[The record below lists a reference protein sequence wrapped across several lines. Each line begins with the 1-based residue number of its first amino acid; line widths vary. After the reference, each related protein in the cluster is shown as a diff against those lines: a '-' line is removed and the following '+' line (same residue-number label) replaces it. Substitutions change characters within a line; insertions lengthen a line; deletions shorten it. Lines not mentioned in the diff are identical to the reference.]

1 MYLKKAVS
9 IFLFVTCHLFGKSQ
23 ELTLETLTSYPFPSS
38 LVSAGAGDKIALTI
52 NEQGKR
58 NIWVAEGSHFEL
70 RKVTDFKEDYGEE
83 LSGVTLS
90 ADGQWV
96 VYVKGG
102 DHGAFDESEPR
113 NPASLPIKPKVAVWS
128 VPFDG
133 GTPICLG
140 EGDYPLISP
149 DSREVLF
156 EQNGQLWT
164 APIDGTKK
172 AAPLFFAR
180 GKNSSAQFS
189 PDGSKIVFVSD
200 RGDHSLIGVFRDRKT
215 PIQWLAPDF
224 CRDVSPRWS
233 PDGAAVVFV
242 RTAARGGAPDSLTV
256 QKPQPWAIWRSDLAN
271 GKGTEIWS
279 SPNTLEGSI
288 PTTQGGFNL
297 HWAAKDRIV
306 FLSYHDG
313 WPHLYSIPSHGGELL
328 PLTVGDF
335 MVEHVQ
341 LSRDG
346 QWLLFSANTGE
357 NKDDIDRRHVYR
369 VPVDQAQLEA
379 LTKGKG
385 IETFPTFI
393 GDGQHLAFFQST
405 AQKPP
410 TPSIMPFKPHATAR
424 VIGEKLIPQSLLNAS
439 LVVPKSV
446 SWKSTDGK
454 TVYGQLFEPVGGS
467 EKRAAIVFV
476 HGGPQRQMLS
486 GWHYGDYY
494 ANTYALNQYLASKGF
509 IVLAVNYRL
518 GIGYGFDFHKPANAG
533 RFGAS
538 EYQDVQ
544 SAGTWLAEHP
554 RVDAE
559 RIGIYGGSYGGY
571 LTALALGKNSDL
583 FAAGVDIHGVHN
595 YLGRVDLHAAE
606 PAPDA
611 ELAIKLA
618 KESSPISWTDNWKS
632 PTLMIHGD
640 DDGNVDFH
648 QSVDLILRLK
658 QKSVP
663 LETMMIP
670 DETHHWMRYENQL
683 RVDQAVADFFLKTLM
698 NTKK

>member
-1 MYLKKAVS
+1 MYLKKALGV
-9 IFLFVTCHLFGKSQ
+9 FLFVTCHLLGKSQ
-23 ELTLETLTSYPFPSS
+23 ELTLEALTSYPFPSS
-38 LVSAGAGDKIALTI
+38 LVSASGRDKIALTI

-58 NIWVAEGSHFEL
+58 NIWVAEGRDFEL
-70 RKVTDFKEDYGEE
+70 RRVTDFKDDYGEE

-90 ADGQWV
+90 SDGKWV

-113 NPASLPIKPKVAVWS
+113 NPASLPIKPKVEVWS
-128 VPFDG
+128 VPFGG

-149 DSREVLF
+149 DSKAVLF

-164 APIDGTKK
+164 TPIDGTKK
-172 AAPLFFAR
+172 ATPLFFAR
-180 GKNSSAQFS
+180 GKNSSAKFS

-200 RGDHSLIGVFRDRKT
+200 RGDHSLIGVFRDGKT

-224 CRDVSPRWS
+224 GRDVSPRWS

-256 QKPQPWAIWRSDLAN
+256 QKPQPWAIWRCELAN

-279 SPNTLEGSI
+279 SPNTQEGSI

-313 WPHLYSIPSHGGELL
+313 WPHLYSIPSHGGEPLA
-328 PLTVGDF
+328 LTVGDF

-346 QWLLFSANTGE
+346 QWLIFSANTGDH
-357 NKDDIDRRHVYR
+357 KDDIDRRHLYR
-369 VPVDQAQLEA
+369 VPVDQARLEA

-393 GDGQHLAFFQST
+393 GDGQHLAFIQSS

-410 TPSIMPFKPHATAR
+410 TPALMPFEPHAKAR
-424 VIGEKLIPQSLLNAS
+424 VIGEKLIPQSLRNAS

-446 SWKSTDGK
+446 SWKSIDGK
-454 TVYGQLFEPVGGS
+454 TVFGQLFEPLGGS

-476 HGGPQRQMLS
+476 HGGPQRQMLA

-518 GIGYGFDFHKPANAG
+518 GIGYGFEFHKPANAG

-554 RVDAE
+554 RVDAK
-559 RIGIYGGSYGGY
+559 RIGVYGGSYGGY

-658 QKSVP
+658 KKSVP

-698 NTKK
+698 HKTK